1 MVKAIEK
8 LGLPAV
14 HVCTIIPISQT
25 VGANRIVPAVAIPYP
40 TGNPALDYEGEL
52 ELRKEILL
60 KSLKALGTKTYSQTV
75 FD

>member
-40 TGNPALDYEGEL
+40 TGNQHWIMRGGIRTPKGNIIEGF
-52 ELRKEILL
+52 
-60 KSLKALGTKTYSQTV
+60 KSIRHENI
-75 FD
+75 